1 MLIATANS
9 CQRLITPLL
18 SRFVIVQV
26 LKYTFEE
33 FKAVSVG
40 VLTKE
45 KVDKRLAAIITQKV
59 WSELNSK
66 DIRDVV
72 KIGRLSD
79 NEEGVSFA
87 IKMIKKYHLRE

>member
-45 KVDKRLAAIITQKV
+45 KVDKRLAAIISQKV